1 MKANKADEHTLSPQN
16 ILRLLTILQYL
27 IWFVV
32 GIIILALTAWL
43 GLWVPIIFCVL
54 MLIKTILV
62 HIWLYWLTK
71 RSKCFH
77 LIPLKAIK
85 NPKML
90 GNFSREEIEQLI
102 QETAD
107 NIEMKVPKTVFLYP
121 SKLANAFVILR
132 GRKLLALYSN
142 ILHILNK
149 EELTAV
155 IGHELA
161 HLKYG
166 CYPFPVLF
174 ALLLFTKFD
183 LFFKVLQ
190 ANEYMADYYSAKYNG
205 LLPMVN
211 SLLKVYS
218 RTQFV
223 VDILDHLEFFKQAY
237 GIPDEADPYLISLV
251 EERLPHIF
259 RGEKPLAYYA
269 SEVVQKC
276 IRKRG
281 IGQFMRMRFDQTIKE
296 VQRRHKWKEQYE
308 KINWETFDNHIKD
321 LWIDEVELQEMYYQ
335 LKRNEAYRL
344 FIPSSEE
351 KDKIR
356 THPLLRERIIF
367 LIESLNP
374 EKSNKREDSSK

>member
-1 MKANKADEHTLSPQN
+1 MDLRHTMKANKVDENTLSPQN
-16 ILRLLTILQYL
+16 TLRLLTIVQYL

-32 GIIILALTAWL
+32 GIIILALIAWL
-43 GLWVPIIFCVL
+43 GLWVPIIFCIL

-90 GNFSREEIEQLI
+90 GKFSREEIEQLI

-107 NIEMKVPKTVFLYP
+107 NMKMKVPKAVFLYP

-166 CYPFPVLF
+166 CYPFPVLL

-251 EERLPHIF
+251 EERLLHIF

-321 LWIDEVELQEMYYQ
+321 LWIDEVELQEMYCQ

-351 KDKIR
+351 KDKNR

-367 LIESLNP
+367 LIEALKP
-374 EKSNKREDSSK
+374 ERDLC

>member
-1 MKANKADEHTLSPQN
+1 
-16 ILRLLTILQYL
+16 
-27 IWFVV
+27 
-32 GIIILALTAWL
+32 
-43 GLWVPIIFCVL
+43 
-54 MLIKTILV
+54 
-62 HIWLYWLTK
+62 
-71 RSKCFH
+71 
-77 LIPLKAIK
+77 
-85 NPKML
+85 ML
-90 GNFSREEIEQLI
+90 GEYSREEIEQLI

-107 NIEMKVPKTVFLYP
+107 KMETKVPKAVFLYP

-155 IGHELA
+155 LGHELA

-174 ALLLFTKFD
+174 ALLLFTKFE
-183 LFFKVLQ
+183 LFLKVLQ

-276 IRKRG
+276 VRKRG

-321 LWIDEVELQEMYYQ
+321 LWIDEVELQEMYCQ

-344 FIPSSEE
+344 FIPSSDE

-367 LIESLNP
+367 LIEALKL
-374 EKSNKREDSSK
+374 EKGQ